1 MASKILR
8 KFWDDRRG
16 NYVILTGITMIP
28 LCGAMALG
36 VDYAEMTRERQVT
49 LNALDAAG
57 IATARRL
64 VAGVTDQQA
73 KDYAT
78 DFFNANLASLKAST
92 ATLTVTLPNS
102 NTGGGTLKLAAQLK
116 YKPYFMNSFRTLLG
130 QSTGDG
136 TIAFDAK
143 SEIRLKNT
151 LEVAMVL
158 DNSGSMDETAK
169 GSSKSRLQLLK
180 DAAHQLVTTLTN
192 DAQQMKQVAQPVRI
206 SLVPFAGSVNVDPA
220 NADAAW
226 MDTTGISPIHHENF
240 DWATMTASLNPNKY
254 ALWSGGVWYAKGSD
268 WSTAQKDKPLTRFS
282 LYNLMQRVSSK
293 TANTTKVCTSYKTNG
308 TCKTWE
314 DQVTSYNYTYDSLAS
329 WGGCVEARPSPYNVN
344 DAAPSTSTP
353 ATLFVPMFAPD
364 EGYSGSGSKPYNNW
378 LDDGI
383 SPSTGSTEVV
393 YKIRQRYMPK
403 YFAVGTSVSDA
414 LGTNEGP
421 NSSCSTAPITP
432 LTDTTTTAGRTTVD
446 NAIDAMVASGATNVP
461 EGMAWG
467 WRTVSSTAPFTQ
479 ARSESERGNDKVV
492 IVLTDGANTYY
503 TPESLGASDYADNES
518 IYSALGFAEL
528 YDNTAGRIFGGTSNS
543 VSKSDFS
550 NANYTK
556 AMNEHFA
563 TLCANAKAGNLIV
576 MTVAVDL
583 SSSDTAEKAQ
593 IEALK
598 ACASESKYTKDAT
611 DPSKPAK
618 LFWNSTGGTLS
629 EDFKNIARELSNLRI
644 VS

>member
-206 SLVPFAGSVNVDPA
+206 SLVPFAGSVNVDPG
-220 NADAAW
+220 NADASW

-240 DWATMTASLNPNKY
+240 DWATMTTALNPNKY

-268 WSTAQKDKPLTRFS
+268 WGTAQKDKPLTRFS

-293 TANTTKVCTSYKTNG
+293 STSNNKTT
-308 TCKTWE
+308 
-314 DQVTSYNYTYDSLAS
+314 YTYASLAS
-329 WGGCVEARPSPYNVN
+329 WGGCVEARPYPYNVN
-344 DAAPSTSTP
+344 DTAPTTSTP

-364 EGYSGSGSKPYNNW
+364 EGYSGSGTKPYNNW

-383 SPSTGSTEVV
+383 SPSGSTEAA

-403 YFAVGTSVSDA
+403 YFTVGTSISSA
-414 LGTNEGP
+414 LGMDEGP
-421 NSSCSTAPITP
+421 NSSCSTAAITP